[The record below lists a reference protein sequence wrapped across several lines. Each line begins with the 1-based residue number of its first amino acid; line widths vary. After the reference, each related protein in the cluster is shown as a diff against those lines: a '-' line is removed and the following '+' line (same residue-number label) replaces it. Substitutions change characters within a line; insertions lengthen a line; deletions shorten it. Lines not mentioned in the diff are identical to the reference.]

1 MTIRCELLSW
11 RMPKASSSRVG
22 RVQNKALRDTKS
34 VVKRTDVSKAK
45 TGVSKKSADQAKPA
59 AKSKKSGKPSPEAK
73 RATSQ
78 SSLKKGAPKSSPAKS
93 IAKGDTKPKAA
104 PLHIPPGVLLG
115 AHTSTAGGVG
125 QAIVRAQACGFTAA
139 QLFVKNNKQ
148 WFAPA
153 LAEEEAKAFRRAR
166 EESGIYF
173 FAHNS
178 YLINLGN
185 QDALIFDMSVKAMIA
200 ELERAEALALP
211 FIVMHPGSHGG
222 KGEEAGLA
230 RIVEGLDLILK
241 ATAGYQCKLALEIT
255 AGQGNA
261 LGYRLEHLTHL
272 IENVADVAR
281 CGICLDTAHL
291 FAAGYNIRT
300 REGYESLVGDV
311 EKQLGT
317 RRVLG
322 LHLNDSK
329 VPLGKR
335 VDRHDHLGEGHI
347 GLDCFR
353 WIVQDPRWAAV
364 PKVLETPKSEDMHED
379 IENLNKLASDLQ

>member
-1 MTIRCELLSW
+1 
-11 RMPKASSSRVG
+11 MPKAPSARV
-22 RVQNKALRDTKS
+22 RSVRSKTPRDTKRIK
-34 VVKRTDVSKAK
+34 KRTPSAKSKAGTGRKSVLESKAK
-45 TGVSKKSADQAKPA
+45 LALKAKGRGRKAASPSPKPA
-59 AKSKKSGKPSPEAK
+59 KAEATVLK
-73 RATSQ
+73 R
-78 SSLKKGAPKSSPAKS
+78 LE
-93 IAKGDTKPKAA
+93 
-104 PLHIPPGVLLG
+104 IPPGVLLG
-115 AHTSTAGGVG
+115 AHCSTAGGLAT
-125 QAIVRAQACGFTAA
+125 AIARATTCGFTAA

-153 LAEEEAKAFRRAR
+153 LAEDEAKAFRAARAA
-166 EESGIYF
+166 SGVHF

-185 QDALIFDMSVKAMIA
+185 QDPLIFNMSVKAMIA
-200 ELERAEALALP
+200 EVERAEALALP

-222 KGEEAGLA
+222 TGEEAGLK
-230 RIVEGLDLILK
+230 RIIEGLDLILK
-241 ATAGYQCKLALEIT
+241 ATSGYRCRLALEIT

-261 LGYRLEHLTHL
+261 LGYKLEHLTYL
-272 IENVADVAR
+272 IENVADDTRA
-281 CGICLDTAHL
+281 GICLDTAHL

-300 REGYESLVGDV
+300 REGYEGLVAEV

-347 GLDCFR
+347 GLDCFA
-353 WIVQDPRWAAV
+353 WIVQDARWASV

-379 IENLNKLASDLQ
+379 IANLAKLASYLQ